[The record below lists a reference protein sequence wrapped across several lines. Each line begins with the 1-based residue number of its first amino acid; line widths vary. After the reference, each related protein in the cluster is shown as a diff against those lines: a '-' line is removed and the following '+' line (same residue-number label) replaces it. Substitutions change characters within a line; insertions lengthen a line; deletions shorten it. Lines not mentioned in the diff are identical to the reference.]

1 MAAKDITLTTN
12 DQTLEFSEFFA
23 GAEPRLRRSL
33 VAAYGGQVGRDA
45 AANAL
50 AWAWE
55 HWDEVMVMRNPLGYL
70 YRVGQSSVRERKTPV
85 TFDARVPHEPWV
97 EPGLAP
103 GLVALSERQRV
114 AVVLIHGYGWTHREV
129 AELTG
134 TSIST
139 VQNHLERGLAQL
151 RRALGAD
158 HD

>member
-12 DQTLEFSEFFA
+12 DRTLEFSEFFA
-23 GAEPRLRRSL
+23 RAEPRLRRSL

-45 AANAL
+45 AANAF

-55 HWDEVMVMRNPLGYL
+55 NWDEVTAMRNPLGYL
-70 YRVGQSSVRERKTPV
+70 YRVGQSSVRQRKTPV
-85 TFDARVPHEPWV
+85 TFDAPVPPEPWV

>member
-1 MAAKDITLTTN
+1 MAAKDITLATN
-12 DQTLEFSEFFA
+12 DRTSEFTEFFA
-23 GAEPRLRRSL
+23 AAEPRLRRSL
-33 VAAYGGQVGRDA
+33 VAAFGGQVGREA

-55 HWDEVMVMRNPLGYL
+55 HWDDITAMRNPLGYL
-70 YRVGQSSVRERKTPV
+70 YRVGQSSVRQRKTPV
-85 TFDARVPHEPWV
+85 TFAAPAPPEPWV